1 MNIRVLDL
9 FCGGGG
15 SSWGAHKAGARIVCG
30 VDAWDVAIKTYQD
43 NFPEAKAV
51 QERLTPDFN
60 PAQLGDLSRI
70 DMILASPE
78 CTSHT
83 CARGKRERCDDS
95 RNTAFLVLKFIDHFE
110 PRWVVIENVVHM
122 KQWERY
128 DEFITELR
136 KRGFKIKEQTHDAAW
151 FGVPQNRRRLFI
163 VCDRNGDIP
172 AITPAEGT
180 IKLTAGDILDTCR
193 TWKCG
198 PLDNG
203 KRALPTLER
212 ARRAIDALG
221 KGKPFLIV
229 YYGSDAAGGWQPLDR
244 PIRTLTTLDRFG
256 LVEWYNNIPTLRM
269 LQVPEL
275 RRAMGFSDDFR
286 MQQGCRRDQIKVLGN
301 GVCPPVMT
309 SIVRQITSSFRD
321 TLIVPRSIARHAI
334 PEFANSCE
342 INSLMSMP

>member
-1 MNIRVLDL
+1 MRVLDL

-43 NFPEAKAV
+43 NFPKAKAV
-51 QERLTPDFN
+51 RERLTAKFD
-60 PAQLGDLSRI
+60 PAQLGDLGRI

-83 CARGKRERCDDS
+83 CARGKRKRCDDS
-95 RNTAFLVLKFIDHFE
+95 QNTAFLVLKFIDYFN

-122 KQWERY
+122 KQWKRY
-128 DEFITELR
+128 NELIAEIR
-136 KRGFKIKEQTHDAAW
+136 KRRFNIREQTHDAAL

-163 VCDRNGDIP
+163 ICDQYAEVPEIIP
-172 AITPAEGT
+172 ITGT
-180 IKLTAGDILDTCR
+180 VKLTAESILDPCR
-193 TWKCG
+193 TWKRG

-203 KRALPTLER
+203 RRALSTLER
-212 ARRAIDALG
+212 AKRAIDVLG
-221 KGKPFLIV
+221 RGKPFLIV

-256 LVEWYNNIPTLRM
+256 LVEWDNNTPTLRM

-275 RRAMGFSDDFR
+275 RRAMGFSDDFQ
-286 MQQGCRRDQIKVLGN
+286 MLQGSRRDKIKVLGN

-309 SIVRQITSSFRD
+309 LIIENIMKNSFFGKKYQ
-321 TLIVPRSIARHAI
+321 PIA
-334 PEFANSCE
+334 
-342 INSLMSMP
+342 INYTTKRKRIASVNMSRN